1 MYLELKKT
9 IKSHYL
15 ISKDCYLYKYKK
27 ENDVISSF
35 VEMNTRSNLTE
46 ILNTSP
52 SVTLLRARSCN
63 TIIDFFT
70 VVFDDITVISHENI
84 HSQLTEY
91 LNIHGVDEDEENDI
105 LYTDTYEEKAAKY
118 IKKWTDSGF
127 LTNYRNE
134 DGEIY
139 YELSS
144 HSNKVIDWISGLKQ
158 EEYIGTESKFKSIIN
173 QLKELVEYT
182 NEDREK
188 RLHLL
193 ENKKLEIEHQIQ
205 QLQMGE
211 DVKVFE
217 EYEIVPR
224 FQQINK
230 LAKELLTDF
239 KDVDDIFK
247 TIIKEIY
254 QKQIDPSL
262 NKGGILQYTFDALD
276 ELKSSSQGK
285 SFYSFWEF
293 LLAREMQSELDTL
306 IADLFK
312 TLKEKN
318 INSGDTFLQNM
329 VGYLYESGRKVYQT
343 NDKMADKLSRIIREN
358 EMSKADTSKRIVQ
371 EIKNTLIEI
380 SKKGRKPDLSLEVDD
395 GMEINIPFDRKIT
408 FEQSENT
415 EYDFKPDLEALS
427 IEEFGELGK
436 VFGNLYIDRKKLERN
451 IREVMKGK
459 SQITLSDVVE
469 QFPLQQGLPEL
480 FAYFGALGQFPHKS
494 INEDKSQA
502 IVFDYQNNK
511 RIRIPEIII
520 SI

>member
-1 MYLELKKT
+1 MN
-9 IKSHYL
+9 SQ
-15 ISKDCYLYKYKK
+15 
-27 ENDVISSF
+27 ENII
-35 VEMNTRSNLTE
+35 E

-52 SVTLLRARSCN
+52 SVVMLRARSCN
-63 TIIDFFT
+63 TILDFLT
-70 VVFDDITVISHENI
+70 SIFDQTSAISYENI
-84 HSQLTEY
+84 HSQLADY
-91 LNIHGVDEDEENDI
+91 LNDHGIENDEESDI
-105 LYTDTYEEKAAKY
+105 LYTDTYEEKAEKY

-144 HSNKVIDWISGLKQ
+144 HSSKVIDWLSGLKQ

-188 RLHLL
+188 RLQLL
-193 ENKKLEIEHQIQ
+193 EDKKLEIEHQIE

-211 DVKVFE
+211 DIKVFE

-239 KDVDDIFK
+239 KDVDDNFK

-254 QKQIDPSL
+254 QKQIDPTL
-262 NKGGILQYTFDALD
+262 KKGGILQYTFDALD

-285 SFYSFWEF
+285 SFYAFWEF
-293 LLAREMQSELDTL
+293 LLAREMQSELDTM
-306 IADLFK
+306 ITELFQ

-329 VGYLYESGRKVYQT
+329 VEYLYESGRKVYQT

-427 IEEFGELGK
+427 IEEFDELGK
-436 VFGNLYIDRKKLERN
+436 VFGNVYIDRKKLERN
-451 IREVMKGK
+451 IREAMKGK
-459 SQITLSDVVE
+459 SQVTLSDVIE
-469 QFPLQQGLPEL
+469 QHPLQLGLPEL

-502 IVFDYQNNK
+502 IVFDYENNK

>member
-1 MYLELKKT
+1 MAM
-9 IKSHYL
+9 L
-15 ISKDCYLYKYKK
+15 INI
-27 ENDVISSF
+27 EN
-35 VEMNTRSNLTE
+35 
-46 ILNTSP
+46 ILNNSP
-52 SVTLLRARSCN
+52 SVAILKARSCN
-63 TIIDFFT
+63 VIIDFLMN
-70 VVFDDITVISHENI
+70 VFNDANAISHENI
-84 HSQLTEY
+84 HSQLAEY
-91 LNIHGVDEDEENDI
+91 LNNHGVDEDEESDI

-118 IKKWTDSGF
+118 IRKWTDSGF

-144 HSNKVIDWISGLKQ
+144 HSSKVIDWLSGLKQ

-188 RLHLL
+188 RLKLL
-193 ENKKLEIEHQIQ
+193 EDKKLEIEHQIQ
-205 QLQMGE
+205 QLQMGD

-239 KDVDDIFK
+239 KDVDDNFK

-254 QKQIDPSL
+254 RKQIDPNL
-262 NKGGILQYTFDALD
+262 KKGGILQYTFDALD

-285 SFYSFWEF
+285 SFYAFWEF

-306 IADLFK
+306 ITELFQ

-318 INSGDTFLQNM
+318 IDGGDTFLQNM
-329 VGYLYESGRKVYQT
+329 VEYLYESGRKVYQT
-343 NDKMADKLSRIIREN
+343 NDKMAEKLSRIIREN
-358 EMSKADTSKRIVQ
+358 EMSQADTSKRIVQ
-371 EIKNTLIEI
+371 EIKNVLIEI
-380 SKKGRKPDLSLEVDD
+380 SKKGQKPDISLAVDD
-395 GMEINIPFDRKIT
+395 GMEISIPFDRKIT

-415 EYDFKPDLEALS
+415 DYVFNPETDTLS

-436 VFGNLYIDRKKLERN
+436 VFGNVFIDRKVLERN
-451 IREVMKGK
+451 IRETMKGK
-459 SQITLSDVVE
+459 SQVTLSEVIE
-469 QFPLQQGLPEL
+469 QHPLKKGLPEL
-480 FAYFGALGQFPHKS
+480 FAYFGTLGQFPHKTF
-494 INEDKSQA
+494 NEEKSKA
-502 IVFDYQNNK
+502 IVFDYENNK

-520 SI
+520 SL